1 MRLTDLDPRW
11 LEKDGRKVGFVFQSP
26 TLGKQMWMAV
36 YCPYPGYHEL
46 WRAINAA
53 FPEGSKDEGSPY
65 CRSVQTMNRHQEW
78 QIAGGIENAS
88 FETMTLTPS
97 LDGSPAGNWHGFIT
111 NGHIVGGI

>member
-36 YCPYPGYHEL
+36 YCPHPGYHEL
-46 WRAINAA
+46 CAPSMRPSPKAA
-53 FPEGSKDEGSPY
+53 RMNPY

-88 FETMTLTPS
+88 FQTMTLTV
-97 LDGSPAGNWHGFIT
+97 A
-111 NGHIVGGI
+111 